1 MGRIYILTNQSNEI
15 ILQKC
20 CIYVL
25 NEYIFSLGYMR
36 LYISRK
42 AYYTLILC
50 FTEYNKDNFVTLY
63 K

>member
-15 ILQKC
+15 ILQKSC
-20 CIYVL
+20 FYVL
-25 NEYIFSLGYMR
+25 NEYIFNLGYMR

-42 AYYTLILC
+42 VYYTLILC
-50 FTEYNKDNFVTLY
+50 LTEYNRDNLKTLY